1 MEQFFNDMAE
11 SIKIYTSIETIEDPY
26 EKNVS
31 LTRLNSLP
39 VKAIVT
45 DLIFS
50 QINWKMPGII
60 TDKAKEILI
69 KKKYRSLLEKSE
81 VIEVRGELYEGWKVN
96 RAMQI
101 REEGNFIRVYIY
113 IKKVS

>member
-1 MEQFFNDMAE
+1 MEEFFNDMAE
-11 SIKIYTSIETIEDPY
+11 TIKIYTSLETQLDPY

-31 LTRLNSLP
+31 ITRLNSLP

-50 QINWKMPGII
+50 QITWKMPGIV
-60 TDKAKEILI
+60 TDKAKEIVI

-81 VIEVRGELYEGWKVN
+81 VIEVRGKLFEGWKVN
-96 RAMQI
+96 RNLQI
-101 REEGNFIRVYIY
+101 REEGDFLRVYIY
-113 IKKVS
+113 VKKV